1 MEQSNYLKRIKD
13 YVTPSF
19 GLNSYLNYI
28 LQDRHFKKKETI
40 DVSDPY
46 FTTLLFIR
54 TGTLR
59 LYTVQDEE
67 ETTILFRQSNQFMLP
82 LYMLSSYIGK
92 EIYVEFLE
100 DSTLTGYRDKHTNN
114 LYKLFPEYRE
124 LISQL
129 YQHLL
134 AELIMH
140 ATALARLSASARFN
154 HLMQI
159 WPGLFNL
166 CDLKPIANYLGI
178 HPKVLSRL
186 RSQALKK

>member
-13 YVTPSF
+13 YVTLSF

-67 ETTILFRQSNQFMLP
+67 ETTILFLQNNQFMIP
-82 LYMLSSYIGK
+82 FSMLCSYIGK

-124 LISQL
+124 LINQL
-129 YQHLL
+129 YQHQL
-134 AELIMH
+134 AESIMH

-154 HLMQI
+154 HLMQV

>member
-28 LQDRHFKKKETI
+28 FQERHFKKKETI
-40 DVSDPY
+40 DVTDPY

-59 LYTVQDEE
+59 LYAVQDEE
-67 ETTILFRQSNQFMLP
+67 ETTILFRQNNLFMIP

-100 DSTLTGYRDKHTNN
+100 DSTLIGYKDKHTNN

-124 LISQL
+124 LINQL
-129 YQHLL
+129 YQQQL
-134 AELIMH
+134 AESIMH
-140 ATALARLSASARFN
+140 VTALARLSASARFN

-186 RSQALKK
+186 RAQALKK